1 MPLKRHGV
9 GRQRIA
15 SRVHPTVR
23 QKFSVLPPANGILKS
38 VAQIEK
44 PNDTK
49 EKATK
54 SLQVVAGNK
63 SANSS
68 DQKPYHGIYLSK
80 RSIFSI

>member
-15 SRVHPTVR
+15 SRVHPAIG
-23 QKFSVLPPANGILKS
+23 QKFSVLPPANRILKS
-38 VAQIEK
+38 TAQVK
-44 PNDTK
+44 QANNAK

-68 DQKPYHGIYLSK
+68 NQKPYHGIYLSN